1 MLTHAIETCSDDH
14 NLLRERLDA
23 LTAQGARILAV
34 LWQPRR
40 ADPTDQS
47 AAFDSLGSFVI
58 VSESGGA
65 QAGLGQ
71 TRPADAQDLLA

>member
-1 MLTHAIETCSDDH
+1 MLSHAIETCSDDH
-14 NLLRERLDA
+14 ELLRERLDA

-65 QAGLGQ
+65 NTGMLDD
-71 TRPADAQDLLA
+71 RSADARDLLA

>member
-1 MLTHAIETCSDDH
+1 MLSHAIETCTDDH
-14 NLLRERLDA
+14 ELLRERLDA

-58 VSESGGA
+58 VSESGEA
-65 QAGLGQ
+65 EAGVL
-71 TRPADAQDLLA
+71 RDRSADAQDLLA